1 MQPDGPGDPVRQPL
15 SRRKLKECT
24 GKRANGPTRAYRD
37 PMKGIVFNIAQEV
50 VVADHGE
57 DTWDDLLDEAGVDG
71 SYTALGD
78 YPQSE
83 LMGIVAAAARRW
95 DMAPED
101 VVRHVGRNGLAEFV
115 QRYPDMARTHESSRT
130 FLLALNSVIH
140 PEVRKLYPGAHVPHF
155 EFNDTDT
162 GGLRIRYV
170 SERGLCHLAEGL
182 ILGAADHFGESV
194 TVTQPMCRHRGDSD
208 CFLDVEWTRDG

>member
-1 MQPDGPGDPVRQPL
+1 
-15 SRRKLKECT
+15 
-24 GKRANGPTRAYRD
+24 
-37 PMKGIVFNIAQEV
+37 MKGIVFNIAQEV

-57 DTWDDLLDEAGVDG
+57 DTWDDLLDCVGAAGA
-71 SYTALGD
+71 YTALGD

-83 LMGIVAAAARRW
+83 LTGIVAAAAQRW
-95 DMAPED
+95 DIAPQD
-101 VVRHVGRNGLAEFV
+101 VLRHVGRNGLPKFV
-115 QRYPDMARTHESSRT
+115 QRYPDLARNHRSART

-155 EFNDTDT
+155 EFQDTST

-182 ILGAADHFGESV
+182 ILGAADQFDETV
-194 TVTQPMCRHRGDSD
+194 TVTQPMCRHRGDPD
-208 CFLDVEWTRDG
+208 CFLLVEWTHDG